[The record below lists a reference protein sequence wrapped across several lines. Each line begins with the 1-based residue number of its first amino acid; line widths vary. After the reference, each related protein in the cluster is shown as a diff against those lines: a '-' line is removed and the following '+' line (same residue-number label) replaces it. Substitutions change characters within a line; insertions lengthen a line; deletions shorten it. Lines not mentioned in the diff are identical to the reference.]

1 MVCYKLNGKGVVKMK
16 KSMKRLMCGTLAAGF
31 LFLASCG
38 GNSSATTTPAPASSG
53 QPQSASPAGNKVY
66 SLVTASLGGTYY
78 IVGSGL
84 AEVINQNVDGITV
97 NNVVSQ
103 GSTGNAIKVG
113 TGESELGITNYYAG
127 IRAIDGVAPFEQS
140 YDIMG
145 ICSLQYSIIQFNSLA
160 SSGITK
166 MTDLKGKKVSIGPA
180 GGGGALIFEELLPYW
195 DLSMNDMTVSYMS
208 YADGGEALT
217 DGRIDVNVPHGAPPL
232 EAISTTAVTNPISI
246 ISMEPDILEKV
257 TADLPYYD
265 AAVIPGG
272 TYAGLDEDITSL
284 GVQDILVCSADMD
297 EETVYQIT
305 KAIYENLEYLHTIH
319 ASLEPMDFQGYKD
332 SLVPLHP
339 GARRFYEEM
348 GFELD

>member
-1 MVCYKLNGKGVVKMK
+1 MKNGKQRVC
-16 KSMKRLMCGTLAAGF
+16 SILLAGSL
-31 LFLASCG
+31 LFLTACG
-38 GNSSATTTPAPASSG
+38 SDPVSESTQPEGSGAPAQPAAPAPG
-53 QPQSASPAGNKVY
+53 GRVF

-84 AEVINQNVDGITV
+84 AEVLSQNVEGLTV

-103 GSTGNAIKVG
+103 GSTANAIKVG
-113 TGESELGITNYYAG
+113 TGESELGITNYYSG
-127 IRAIDGVAPFEQS
+127 LRALEGSEPFDQS

-145 ICSLQYSIIQFNSLA
+145 ICTLQYSIIQYNSLA
-160 SSGITK
+160 SQNITK
-166 MTDLKGKKVSIGPA
+166 MTDLKGKRVSIGPA
-180 GGGGALIFEELLPYW
+180 GGGGALIFEEILPYW
-195 DLSMNDMTVSYMS
+195 DMNMDDMNVSYMS

-232 EAISTTAVTNPISI
+232 EAISTVAVTNPINI
-246 ISMEPDILEKV
+246 ISMEPEVLEKISE
-257 TADLPYYD
+257 DLPYYD

-284 GVQDILVCSADMD
+284 GVQDILVCRSDMD

-305 KAIYENLEYLHTIH
+305 KAIYEHLEYLHSIH
-319 ASLEPMDFQGYKD
+319 ASLAGMDFEGYKD

-339 GARRFYEEM
+339 GAKRFYEEK
-348 GFELD
+348 GLKLD

>member
-1 MVCYKLNGKGVVKMK
+1 MK

-53 QPQSASPAGNKVY
+53 QPQSASPAGNQVY

-84 AEVINQNVDGITV
+84 AEVINRNVDGITV

>member
-1 MVCYKLNGKGVVKMK
+1 MK

-53 QPQSASPAGNKVY
+53 RSQSASPAGNQVY

-113 TGESELGITNYYAG
+113 IGESELGITNYYAG

>member
-1 MVCYKLNGKGVVKMK
+1 MK

-53 QPQSASPAGNKVY
+53 QPQSASPAGNQVY

-166 MTDLKGKKVSIGPA
+166 MTDLKGKKVAIGPA

>member
-1 MVCYKLNGKGVVKMK
+1 MKNGKLRACSILLAG
-16 KSMKRLMCGTLAAGF
+16 SM
-31 LFLASCG
+31 LFLTACG
-38 GNSSATTTPAPASSG
+38 DKPAAQSAGPEVSGAPSQVAAPAPG
-53 QPQSASPAGNKVY
+53 DQVF

-84 AEVINQNVDGITV
+84 AEVLSQNVDGLTV

-103 GSTGNAIKVG
+103 GSTANAIKVG
-113 TGESELGITNYYAG
+113 TGESELGITNYYSG
-127 IRAIDGVAPFEQS
+127 LRALEGTEPFAQS

-145 ICSLQYSIIQFNSLA
+145 ICTLQYSIIQFNSLA
-160 SSGITK
+160 NQNITK
-166 MTDLKGKKVSIGPA
+166 MTDLKGKRVSIGPA
-180 GGGGALIFEELLPYW
+180 GGGGALIFEEILPYW
-195 DLSMNDMTVSYMS
+195 DMNMDDMNVSYMS

-232 EAISTTAVTNPISI
+232 EAISTVAVTNPINI
-246 ISMEPDILEKV
+246 ISMDPEVLEKISE
-257 TADLPYYD
+257 DLPYYD

-284 GVQDILVCSADMD
+284 GVQDILVCRSDMD

-305 KAIYENLEYLHTIH
+305 KAIYEHLEYLHSIH
-319 ASLEPMDFQGYKD
+319 ASLAGMDFEGYKD

-339 GARRFYEEM
+339 GAKRFYEEK
-348 GFELD
+348 GLKLD

>member
-1 MVCYKLNGKGVVKMK
+1 M
-16 KSMKRLMCGTLAAGF
+16 
-31 LFLASCG
+31 LFLTACGDKPAAQSAGPEASG
-38 GNSSATTTPAPASSG
+38 TPSQAAAPAPG
-53 QPQSASPAGNKVY
+53 DQVF

-84 AEVINQNVDGITV
+84 AEVLSQNVEGLTV

-103 GSTGNAIKVG
+103 GSTANAIKVG
-113 TGESELGITNYYAG
+113 TGESELGITNYYSG
-127 IRAIDGVAPFEQS
+127 LRALEGTEPFDQS

-145 ICSLQYSIIQFNSLA
+145 ICTLQYSIIQFNSLA
-160 SSGITK
+160 NQNITH
-166 MTDLKGKKVSIGPA
+166 MTDLKGKRVSIGPA
-180 GGGGALIFEELLPYW
+180 GGGGALIFEEILPYW
-195 DLSMNDMTVSYMS
+195 DMTMEDMNVSYMS

-232 EAISTTAVTNPISI
+232 EAISTVAVTNPINI
-246 ISMEPDILEKV
+246 ISMEPEVLEKISE
-257 TADLPYYD
+257 DLPYYD

-284 GVQDILVCSADMD
+284 GVQDILVCRSDMD

-305 KAIYENLEYLHTIH
+305 KAIYEHLEYLHSIH
-319 ASLEPMDFQGYKD
+319 ASLAGMDFEGYKD

-339 GARRFYEEM
+339 GAKRFYEEK
-348 GFELD
+348 GLKLD

>member
-1 MVCYKLNGKGVVKMK
+1 
-16 KSMKRLMCGTLAAGF
+16 
-31 LFLASCG
+31 
-38 GNSSATTTPAPASSG
+38 
-53 QPQSASPAGNKVY
+53 
-66 SLVTASLGGTYY
+66 
-78 IVGSGL
+78 
-84 AEVINQNVDGITV
+84 
-97 NNVVSQ
+97 
-103 GSTGNAIKVG
+103 
-113 TGESELGITNYYAG
+113 
-127 IRAIDGVAPFEQS
+127 
-140 YDIMG
+140 
-145 ICSLQYSIIQFNSLA
+145 
-160 SSGITK
+160 

>member
-1 MVCYKLNGKGVVKMK
+1 M
-16 KSMKRLMCGTLAAGF
+16 
-31 LFLASCG
+31 
-38 GNSSATTTPAPASSG
+38 
-53 QPQSASPAGNKVY
+53 
-66 SLVTASLGGTYY
+66 TASLGGTYY

>member
-1 MVCYKLNGKGVVKMK
+1 M
-16 KSMKRLMCGTLAAGF
+16 
-31 LFLASCG
+31 
-38 GNSSATTTPAPASSG
+38 
-53 QPQSASPAGNKVY
+53 Y